1 MSPPEDVCDKY
12 SYIFRASNYASAQ
25 LAGLNI
31 DTDHIMF
38 IMPSND
44 CLDWGGAKAIGELNG
59 YKTWIQAQYASNP
72 GTQVIWISGN

>member
-1 MSPPEDVCDKY
+1 MDLPEDACDKNTL
-12 SYIFRASNYASAQ
+12 IDRVSNHASAQ

-38 IMPSND
+38 IMPNKD
-44 CLDWGGAKAIGELNG
+44 CLDWENAKAWGELNG

-72 GTQVIWISGN
+72 GTQVNLDK